1 MLWTGALRIKARDIE
16 SVRARAR
23 AHIASRPRPRV
34 LFDERRGTQRSEFNR
49 STFFWC
55 CIAKTVRNMS
65 QIMRLRKVCPQC
77 GTTVHVKWSR
87 CACGHAFALKRK
99 ALLTADNQRELAKRR
114 RAMEFVEETLQR
126 QEQDGTHR
134 ASMRASE
141 TQEQTLERQEQNKM
155 CMASMR
161 ASEMQ
166 QQTLER
172 QEQNKIRM
180 ASMRASETQEQTLER
195 QEQNKIRMAS
205 MRASETQ

>member
-1 MLWTGALRIKARDIE
+1 MLWNGDLRIKARDIE

-77 GTTVHVKWSR
+77 GTTVHVKRSR

-99 ALLTADNQRELAKRR
+99 ALLTADNQ
-114 RAMEFVEETLQR
+114 TLQI
-126 QEQDGTHR
+126 
-134 ASMRASE
+134 
-141 TQEQTLERQEQNKM
+141 
-155 CMASMR
+155 
-161 ASEMQ
+161 
-166 QQTLER
+166 
-172 QEQNKIRM
+172 IRLWFL
-180 ASMRASETQEQTLER
+180 SWQF
-195 QEQNKIRMAS
+195 
-205 MRASETQ
+205 

>member
-49 STFFWC
+49 STYFWC

-77 GTTVHVKWSR
+77 GTTVHVKRSC

-99 ALLTADNQRELAKRR
+99 ALLTADNQIELAKRR

-126 QEQDGTHR
+126 QEQDRTHR

-155 CMASMR
+155 CMVSMR

-180 ASMRASETQEQTLER
+180 ASMRASETQ
-195 QEQNKIRMAS
+195 
-205 MRASETQ
+205 